1 MLHTFDGIL
10 FERNLH
16 MSCYFFDYFIE
27 ILQKLFLDSLLF
39 DSETAKN
46 ETQKYHNNHD
56 KYFDGKSNKSVI

>member
-27 ILQKLFLDSLLF
+27 ILQKLFLDFLLF
-39 DSETAKN
+39 DSEIAKN
-46 ETQKYHNNHD
+46 ET
-56 KYFDGKSNKSVI
+56 

>member
-10 FERNLH
+10 FKRHLH

-27 ILQKLFLDSLLF
+27 ILQKLFLDFLLF

-46 ETQKYHNNHD
+46 ET
-56 KYFDGKSNKSVI
+56 